1 MYLLAP
7 FIVQNR
13 KKTWEQIQN
22 YDDVPFLGQNDQIT
36 LNKIFFRKAINIIS
50 MYLSVP
56 FIAQI

>member
-22 YDDVPFLGQNDQIT
+22 YDDVPFLGQNDQII